1 MAVIAKFEFNVALYV
16 HGDRTDYQGQGAQ
29 DGHLDLHTG
38 LELSS
43 ELTNVIHSL
52 LMVYVYG

>member
-1 MAVIAKFEFNVALYV
+1 MVVIAKFEFNVVLYA

-29 DGHLDLHTG
+29 GGHLDLHTT

-43 ELTNVIHSL
+43 ELTNVIHFL
-52 LMVYVYG
+52 FMVSVYG